1 MKRKK
6 AKKVLRALRK
16 VQRVC
21 KGQERCEECT
31 FGKIRGTFAECMLDD
46 PPAQWNLE
54 MAKKRMLETEES
66 TKGNT
71 DGER

>member
-6 AKKVLRALRK
+6 AKKVLWALRK

-21 KGQERCEECT
+21 KRREICTGCVFGMGDRLGTACRLMGDPANWDLKGVAEQMEERE
-31 FGKIRGTFAECMLDD
+31 KA
-46 PPAQWNLE
+46 
-54 MAKKRMLETEES
+54 
-66 TKGNT
+66 KGNT